1 MRKSFAFMSLF
12 LLTRDSFVLISS
24 AFVCR
29 SQLDEQLTGTGV
41 VEAVKKDLA
50 SLTEEFETYVLPFVV
65 KHSAVFP

>member
-1 MRKSFAFMSLF
+1 M
-12 LLTRDSFVLISS
+12 LISS

-41 VEAVKKDLA
+41 VEAVKKDLT